1 MVHGVWVR
9 VCGTWCEGKGMW
21 YMVYGV
27 RVCGTWCEGKGM
39 WYMV

>member
-9 VCGTWCEGKGMW
+9 VCGTWCEGMW